1 MVYGYIHINK
11 GQTMTDIK
19 NFKGNNAKIAK
30 LLDEGF
36 EPVAIIKI
44 LSCSRSA
51 VYDVLKSAHY
61 VDWQRQIVLAEL
73 GGRGARIAVKAL
85 IEIAGGKRHAAS
97 ARVSAAD
104 KLLQYTGYAVDN
116 TTTLDQSPATM
127 TQAQLIA
134 RLKELQGE
142 AASRSKPAVIEG
154 TSTPIDKDNLLS

>member
-19 NFKGNNAKIAK
+19 KFKGNNAKIAK
-30 LLDEGF
+30 LLDEGV
-36 EPVAIIKI
+36 EPVAIIKV

-51 VYDVLKSAHY
+51 VYDVLKSAQY
-61 VDWQRQIVLAEL
+61 QDWQRQIVLAEL

-85 IEIAGGKRHAAS
+85 ITIANDKRAAAS

-116 TTTLDQSPATM
+116 TDTLDQSPANM

-154 TSTPIDKDNLLS
+154 TGITIDKDDLLS

>member
-1 MVYGYIHINK
+1 MVYGYIHTNK
-11 GQTMTDIK
+11 GRTMTGIQK
-19 NFKGNNAKIAK
+19 FKGNNAKIAK
-30 LLDEGF
+30 LLDEGI
-36 EPVAIIKI
+36 EPKAVSVA
-44 LSCSRSA
+44 LSCSSSA
-51 VYDVLKSAHY
+51 VYSVLKSAQY
-61 VDWQRQIVLAEL
+61 QDWQRQTVLAEL

-116 TTTLDQSPATM
+116 TATLDQSPATM

-142 AASRSKPAVIEG
+142 AATRSKPVVIDG
-154 TSTPIDKDNLLS
+154 TSTTIDKDDLLS